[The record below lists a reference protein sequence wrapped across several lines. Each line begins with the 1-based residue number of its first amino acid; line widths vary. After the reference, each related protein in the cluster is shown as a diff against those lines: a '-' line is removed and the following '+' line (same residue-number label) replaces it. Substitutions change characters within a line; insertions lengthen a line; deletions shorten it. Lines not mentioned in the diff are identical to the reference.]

1 MPDGTK
7 LTDDAPEVLAI
18 LPAYKRARLAG
29 LVICVAWPL
38 LLMAMVATGAVK
50 PGTAPLAGPAKQI
63 GYTFTGLVFLSA
75 VWVTWRSGKVL
86 KGFRDLA
93 PELRPR
99 TVLRESL
106 IYAAVF
112 ETSSLWGLLY
122 WMMVGTAAARYVGTF
137 MALTPIMFLFF
148 VPRFYAWKLALE
160 REGA

>member
-1 MPDGTK
+1 MP
-7 LTDDAPEVLAI
+7 LPDDAPEVQAI
-18 LPAYKRARLAG
+18 LPAYRQARVAG

-38 LLMAMVATGAVK
+38 LLMVLVAIGVVK

-63 GYTFTGLVFLSA
+63 GYTFTGLVFLTA
-75 VWVTWRSGKVL
+75 TWVTWRSGKVL

-93 PELRPR
+93 PDLRPR
-99 TVLRESL
+99 VVLRESL
-106 IYAAVF
+106 IYAALF

-148 VPRFYAWKLALE
+148 VPRFHVWKLALE
-160 REGA
+160 REGE